1 MALRIS
7 TGLRNFL
14 LSGGSLKQA
23 MTGGRI
29 EIYSGTQPASADAA
43 ATGTLLVTITDASGT
58 WAAETPATGSIALT
72 GGASGSIDNITI
84 DSVSILD
91 TVVPFNGSLAQT
103 AIDLAAAINRSA
115 TNMDW
120 EASAATTT
128 VTLTAKPGLGTRY
141 NGKTLT
147 TTTTTITKTDTNPS
161 GGAAASNGLR
171 FEDASSGALAK
182 RSSQSWTGV
191 AGNAGTAGW
200 FRAYGPRTDA
210 GALDSSAVTLRIDGA
225 ISTSG
230 AELNMSPTSISSGAT
245 QTITSFSPT
254 IPASA

>member
-29 EIYSGTQPASADAA
+29 EIYSGTQPSSADAA
-43 ATGTLLVTITDASGT
+43 ATGTLLVTITEGS
-58 WAAETPATGSIALT
+58 AAWTEETPATGSIALT
-72 GGASGSIDNITI
+72 GGASGSIDNVTI

-91 TVVPFNGSLAQT
+91 AAVPFNSSLSQT
-103 AIDLAAAINRSA
+103 ATDLAAAINRSA

-120 EASAATTT
+120 TASAATTT
-128 VTLTAKPGLGTRY
+128 VTLTAKPGLGTKY

-161 GGAAASNGLR
+161 GGAAAANGLK
-171 FEDASSGALAK
+171 FEDASSGSLAK

-191 AGNAGTAGW
+191 AGNTGTAGW
-200 FRAYGPRTDA
+200 FRAYGPLDDD
-210 GALDSSAVTLRIDGA
+210 GSLDSTATALRIDGA